1 MNQPMTFM
9 WNNETAEMAK
19 KAGATGGISETGA
32 YEGEIVSAVYT
43 FGKDGSQSQ
52 ALELSLDSNGAKANY
67 LRINFLGK
75 DGQQTFGMGLVS
87 ALMWVAQVKQAQ
99 PQQVQGQN
107 GVEWHCPALV
117 GKKVGLFLQKVLY
130 TKNDGGDGYKFEVRH
145 VFQPGTRKTY
155 AEHAENA
162 PAEAISALELSMK
175 DKDERTT
182 AALNSPAHAMPRPA
196 VTRMQIRLVAHRS
209 RVYSRA
215 AVCHQRTLTTISRS
229 RRSACRSRP
238 TLSMRYDTRTGRNQG
253 RHGVPALAQREK
265 RMVVAVG

>member
-52 ALELSLDSNGAKANY
+52 ALELSLDSNGLKANF

-99 PQQVQGQN
+99 PQQVQSQN
-107 GVEWHCPALV
+107 GIEWHCPALV

-130 TKNDGGDGYKFEVRH
+130 TKNDSGDGYKFEVRH

-162 PAEAISALELSMK
+162 PAEAIAALELSMK
-175 DKDERTT
+175 DKDERIHGGAQFSGPRNAQHGGNPYANQTGG
-182 AALNSPAHAMPRPA
+182 APQSRLQQNSGQPPVDFDDDIPFAPIGLPFPSHSIYAL
-196 VTRMQIRLVAHRS
+196 
-209 RVYSRA
+209 
-215 AVCHQRTLTTISRS
+215 
-229 RRSACRSRP
+229 
-238 TLSMRYDTRTGRNQG
+238 
-253 RHGVPALAQREK
+253 
-265 RMVVAVG
+265 

>member
-52 ALELSLDSNGAKANY
+52 ALELSLDSNGLKANF

-99 PQQVQGQN
+99 PQQVQAIIIAIGQVAVMQHVTCCTKGHYQPMQTDDLFN
-107 GVEWHCPALV
+107 RPSHAWVLRQPVESICQRITKLIGGLRAL
-117 GKKVGLFLQKVLY
+117 FTQ
-130 TKNDGGDGYKFEVRH
+130 
-145 VFQPGTRKTY
+145 
-155 AEHAENA
+155 
-162 PAEAISALELSMK
+162 ELSQAQ
-175 DKDERTT
+175 DIGTSGWRDDHRWHSG
-182 AALNSPAHAMPRPA
+182 ASP
-196 VTRMQIRLVAHRS
+196 
-209 RVYSRA
+209 
-215 AVCHQRTLTTISRS
+215 SRS
-229 RRSACRSRP
+229 VP
-238 TLSMRYDTRTGRNQG
+238 HPRNQADISLP
-253 RHGVPALAQREK
+253 VTCNP
-265 RMVVAVG
+265 VFS

>member
-52 ALELSLDSNGAKANY
+52 ALELSLDSNGLKANF

-99 PQQVQGQN
+99 PQQARDLG
-107 GVEWHCPALV
+107 EKALA
-117 GKKVGLFLQKVLY
+117 L
-130 TKNDGGDGYKFEVRH
+130 
-145 VFQPGTRKTY
+145 
-155 AEHAENA
+155 
-162 PAEAISALELSMK
+162 AEARAAGSSVLFVSHDLALADHFERTLELG
-175 DKDERTT
+175 
-182 AALNSPAHAMPRPA
+182 A
-196 VTRMQIRLVAHRS
+196 
-209 RVYSRA
+209 
-215 AVCHQRTLTTISRS
+215 
-229 RRSACRSRP
+229 
-238 TLSMRYDTRTGRNQG
+238 
-253 RHGVPALAQREK
+253 
-265 RMVVAVG
+265 

>member
-52 ALELSLDSNGAKANY
+52 ALELSLDSNGLKANF

-107 GVEWHCPALV
+107 GIEWHCPALV
-117 GKKVGLFLQKVLY
+117 GKRWACSSRRCCTPK
-130 TKNDGGDGYKFEVRH
+130 
-145 VFQPGTRKTY
+145 
-155 AEHAENA
+155 
-162 PAEAISALELSMK
+162 
-175 DKDERTT
+175 TT
-182 AALNSPAHAMPRPA
+182 AATPTSSKCA
-196 VTRMQIRLVAHRS
+196 TFSS
-209 RVYSRA
+209 RERV
-215 AVCHQRTLTTISRS
+215 
-229 RRSACRSRP
+229 RP
-238 TLSMRYDTRTGRNQG
+238 TPNTLRTPQ
-253 RHGVPALAQREK
+253 QK
-265 RMVVAVG
+265 RSPRLKCR

>member
-1 MNQPMTFM
+1 MMNQPMTFM

-19 KAGATGGISETGA
+19 KAGAAGGISETGA

-107 GVEWHCPALV
+107 GLEWHCPALI

-155 AEHAENA
+155 AEHADNA
-162 PAEAISALELSMK
+162 QAEAIAALELSMK
-175 DKDERTT
+175 DKDDRTNT
-182 AALNSPAHAMPRPA
+182 GGRQFSGTGNASHGGNPYAQQTGSVPQSRLQQAASNHAQSLQSPPEFDDDIPFAPIGLPYPRHS
-196 VTRMQIRLVAHRS
+196 L
-209 RVYSRA
+209 Y
-215 AVCHQRTLTTISRS
+215 
-229 RRSACRSRP
+229 
-238 TLSMRYDTRTGRNQG
+238 
-253 RHGVPALAQREK
+253 AL
-265 RMVVAVG
+265 

>member
-19 KAGATGGISETGA
+19 KAGAAGGISETGA
-32 YEGEIVSAVYT
+32 YEGDIISAVYT

-52 ALELSLDSNGAKANY
+52 ALEISLDSNGLKANY

-87 ALMWVAQVKQAQ
+87 ALMWAAQIKQAQ
-99 PQQVQGQN
+99 PQQVQGKD
-107 GVEWHCPALV
+107 GIEWHCPALV

-130 TKNDGGDGYKFEVRH
+130 TKNDNSDGYKFEVRH

-162 PAEAISALELSMK
+162 PAETIAALELSMK
-175 DKDERTT
+175 DKDERSHGGAQFSGPRNAQTGGNPYANQT
-182 AALNSPAHAMPRPA
+182 GNNPPQSRLQQSSSQPPVDFDDDIPFAPIGLPFPSHSIYAL
-196 VTRMQIRLVAHRS
+196 
-209 RVYSRA
+209 
-215 AVCHQRTLTTISRS
+215 
-229 RRSACRSRP
+229 
-238 TLSMRYDTRTGRNQG
+238 
-253 RHGVPALAQREK
+253 
-265 RMVVAVG
+265 

>member
-9 WNNETAEMAK
+9 WGSEAAEMAK

-32 YEGEIVSAVYT
+32 YEGEITSAVYT

-52 ALELSLDSNGAKANY
+52 ALELCIESNGLKANY

-87 ALMWVAQVKQAQ
+87 ALMWVAQIKQAQ

-107 GVEWHCPALV
+107 GLEWHCPALV

-130 TKNDGGDGYKFEVRH
+130 TKNDGGDGFKFEVRH

-155 AEHAENA
+155 AEHADNS
-162 PAEAISALELSMK
+162 PAETIAALELSMK
-175 DKDERTT
+175 DKDERVKPGSQQLSGPRN
-182 AALNSPAHAMPRPA
+182 AAHGGNPYAQQNSGGLPQSRLQQNSPHSQPPA
-196 VTRMQIRLVAHRS
+196 NSQEDFDDDI
-209 RVYSRA
+209 
-215 AVCHQRTLTTISRS
+215 
-229 RRSACRSRP
+229 P
-238 TLSMRYDTRTGRNQG
+238 F
-253 RHGVPALAQREK
+253 
-265 RMVVAVG
+265 